1 MKAIKILSI
10 ILLISFSSIMVNA
23 QWTSVLDDV
32 IPVQIALSPDY
43 SMDQTIY
50 VVDDEQRL
58 LISETGGTNWLTL
71 YEADDPQNPA
81 QLILHIVLS
90 PNFRHDDAIA
100 MTMKDGTMKLS
111 INRGQTWLTAL
122 APEGITDVAFS
133 PDFDNDLVLCCITGA
148 MGPVNFYKSENA
160 GITWGDPVAEIIV
173 GSGFYSKLWNSAD
186 MAAKDT
192 FAIQYDNSDLYMSYD
207 GGKTWLNSFEAQVSV
222 RDFVFSPKF
231 SKDSTA
237 FVADAADIY
246 KNTNLGDELSWVHKA
261 NFPDAFGIRFAIS
274 PDFYTDHTIFAA
286 VDHTG
291 VVRSTDGGETWT
303 SFNDGITSI
312 YPISIAISNAY
323 PYTLFA
329 GTMGLDGIPDKV
341 WKYQSYTGVGEQNLL
356 PSLELSVFPNPVSDQ
371 AQVSFSLNKAANV
384 DLSLYDMAGKKVADI
399 YNGVLEKGSYDFRFC
414 NPDHILQPGMYF
426 CRLQTGSLEANV
438 KLLVIR

>member
-1 MKAIKILSI
+1 MKSLKILSL
-10 ILLISFSSIMVNA
+10 ILVISFTSKLSHA
-23 QWTSVLDDV
+23 QWASVLDDV
-32 IPVQIALSPDY
+32 LPVQIALSPDY

-50 VVDDEQRL
+50 VVDDEKRI

-71 YEADDPQNPA
+71 YEADDPQDPA

-100 MTMKDGTMKLS
+100 MIMKNGTMKLS

-122 APEGITDVAFS
+122 APEGITDVVFS
-133 PDFDNDLVLCCITGA
+133 PDFDNDLVICCVTGA

-160 GITWGDPVAEIIV
+160 GITWGDPVAEITV
-173 GSGFYSKLWNSAD
+173 GSGFYSKLWSSMD

-192 FAIQYDNSDLYMSYD
+192 FAIQYDNSGLYMSYD
-207 GGKTWLNSFEAQVSV
+207 GGKTWMNSFEAQVSV

-237 FVADAADIY
+237 FVADVADIY
-246 KNTNLGDELSWVHKA
+246 KNTNLGDQLSWVNKA
-261 NFPDAFGIRFAIS
+261 NFPNAFGIHFAIS
-274 PDFYTDHTIFAA
+274 PDFYTDQTIFAA

-303 SFNDGITSI
+303 PFSDGITSI

-329 GTMGLDGIPDKV
+329 GSMGQDGVPDKV
-341 WKYQSYTGVGEQNLL
+341 WKYQSYTGVGEQDLL
-356 PSLELSVFPNPVSDQ
+356 PSLELSVSPNPVSDQ
-371 AQVSFSLNKAANV
+371 AQVSFRLNKASNV
-384 DLSLYDMAGKKVADI
+384 DLSICDLAGKIVADI
-399 YNGVLEKGSYDFRFC
+399 YNGSLEKGNHQFRFD
-414 NPDHILQPGMYF
+414 NSDHVLQTGMYF
-426 CRLQTGSLEANV
+426 CRLQTGNQQASLKMVVV
-438 KLLVIR
+438 K